1 MSIPGEA
8 FPLAPS
14 DWFYSGM
21 PLTGP
26 DEEIVTL
33 GTALQVLHAQA
44 DRVTESDTSPLGGVL
59 HVAHLLKSE
68 QGADGQWPE
77 AVNARTGRAVGSG
90 RTIAPVTLLRRLN
103 AMLNSTEFEAAC
115 EEAESAR
122 HTLPSARERR

>member
-1 MSIPGEA
+1 MSLPGEA
-8 FPLAPS
+8 FPLAPPE
-14 DWFYSGM
+14 WFYSGM

-26 DEEIVTL
+26 GEEIVTL
-33 GTALQVLHAQA
+33 ETALQVLHAQA

-68 QGADGQWPE
+68 QGTDGQWPE
-77 AVNARTGRAVGSG
+77 AVNARTGRAVGNG

-115 EEAESAR
+115 EEAESV
-122 HTLPSARERR
+122 TSPQPPPS